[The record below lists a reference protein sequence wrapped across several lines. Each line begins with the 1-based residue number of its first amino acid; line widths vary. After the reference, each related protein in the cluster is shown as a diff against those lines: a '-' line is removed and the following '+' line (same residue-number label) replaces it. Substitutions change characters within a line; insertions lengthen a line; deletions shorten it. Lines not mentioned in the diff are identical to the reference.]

1 MANNNSNS
9 NKINKIKVISTTDE
23 KLKPGVEIVYMLM
36 KQDSVTLIKILTLL
50 NKLNTKVDN
59 IGDKVDYLN
68 KLLHKVIKVNNLKT
82 E

>member
-1 MANNNSNS
+1 
-9 NKINKIKVISTTDE
+9 
-23 KLKPGVEIVYMLM
+23 MLM

-50 NKLNTKVDN
+50 HKLNTKVDN